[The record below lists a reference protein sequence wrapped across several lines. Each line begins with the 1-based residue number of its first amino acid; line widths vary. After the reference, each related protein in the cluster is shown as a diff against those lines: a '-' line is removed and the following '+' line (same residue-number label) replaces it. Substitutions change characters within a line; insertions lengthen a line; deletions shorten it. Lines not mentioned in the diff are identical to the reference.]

1 MTSLFLSPKVENGH
15 LSKQQF
21 PSVYHEFEQLHSQ
34 VKKMAQEHFS
44 ISPASRAA
52 IEVANME
59 VSNLF

>member
-1 MTSLFLSPKVENGH
+1 MSHFLYLKVENGH

-21 PSVYHEFEQLHSQ
+21 PSVYREFEHLHSQ

-52 IEVANME
+52 IEVTNMD
-59 VSNLF
+59 VSNLL